1 MTKPILEEISAAMQK
16 GNRKLVQE
24 LANSALVE
32 GLSASEIL
40 QDGLMAAMNVVGAK
54 FKANEVFVP
63 EVLIASRAMAAGIEV
78 IKPGLASDSSEQVGT
93 IVLGTVKGDLHDI
106 GKNLVKI
113 MMAGK
118 GIDVVDIG
126 VDVAPAKFIEAA
138 KEHKAALIACSA
150 LLTTTM
156 GQMQDIVDL
165 RKADPELDPRVKVII
180 GGAPVTEQ
188 FREKI
193 GADLYAEDAA
203 TAAEVALANM
213 FTY

>member
-24 LANSALVE
+24 LANSALAE

-78 IKPGLASDSSEQVGT
+78 LKPGLASDSSEQVGT